1 MRKYI
6 DYGNLKLIP
15 EWFEDKLAKFFKEE
29 DLVGILT
36 ELEQEQIE
44 KISDFLSIAE
54 MFYYCDEIPD
64 FIRNYI
70 DYKNKIKNYPKSLK
84 DKLERQLKDIDN
96 EKYKGMFIVWLN
108 RYLHIADEALNIAK
122 QFKNKDE
129 FNKFL
134 QKVSIEWWYYNNK
147 KIKRRIQWIENIWMY
162 GSAIHD
168 IWNTAEWLLEQ
179 SDFNGNFAK
188 RVNNLR
194 KVKGKRQFKK

>member
-6 DYGNLKLIP
+6 DYGNWKLIP
-15 EWFEDKLAKFFKEE
+15 EWFEDKLAKFFKEK
-29 DLVGILT
+29 DLMEILT

-44 KISDFLSIAE
+44 KISAFLSIAE
-54 MFYYCDEIPD
+54 MFWYCNEIPD

-96 EKYKGMFIVWLN
+96 EKYKEIFIVWFN
-108 RYLHIADEALNIAK
+108 RYLHIADEALNVAK

-134 QKVSIEWWYYNNK
+134 QKVGIEWWYYNNK

-168 IWNTAEWLLEQ
+168 IWNTAE
-179 SDFNGNFAK
+179 
-188 RVNNLR
+188 
-194 KVKGKRQFKK
+194 